1 MLLNTLESLV
11 LRNVNVVNGG
21 LTVEPLRRGPGYQT
35 DSQTPEVPISKRHPS
50 QGAKQ
55 AVMQPAGRLNDA
67 MTDGVV
73 DAVFGAGRSRR
84 RAGVLSRRSAVLAA
98 ASGGA
103 VLPAA
108 ACLCRIPPADHVATG
123 SEGNSGR
130 PTTTRN
136 LSFTTGVRPIPAA
149 GRVNDRPTTVGM
161 VWCKPAT
168 RTPPASTRGKGVR

>member
-21 LTVEPLRRGPGYQT
+21 LTVEPLRHGPGYQT

-55 AVMQPAGRLNDA
+55 AALQPAGRLNDA
-67 MTDGVV
+67 IVDGVV
-73 DAVFGAGRSRR
+73 DAALGAGRSRR

-98 ASGGA
+98 ANGGTE
-103 VLPAA
+103 LPAA
-108 ACLCRIPPADHVATG
+108 ACLGRIQPADHVATG

-136 LSFTTGVRPIPAA
+136 LSFTTGGRPIPEA
-149 GRVNDRPTTVGM
+149 GRVNEKRPTVEVT
-161 VWCKPAT
+161 WCKPAT